1 MGRKRASRGSG
12 AVDGPEYSSLE
23 GVLSSPW
30 TFLCPT
36 SELHDT
42 ILKSAKHFLDPLAS
56 SVSDSQTVRQ
66 RINRKRKRSALDDP
80 STENVLQLKQLYADG
95 FTPDQ
100 IWEQASRILT
110 SAGQEIEY
118 DHALHVRDVEGPLNG
133 AFDESDEEM
142 LSEGLSESDTDGSG
156 NGDEQDDN
164 LDYDTHDESN
174 FNGPAQDDMELDLE
188 DGMDDALDDDLEN
201 EDSAEEDEEARDT
214 YTEDRFGLNDGFFSI
229 DDFNKQTEL
238 LEHQDARGEPDDAD
252 SEEEDIDW
260 HVDPLVP
267 GNAASTL
274 TSTSK
279 PKDDGSDDEDDSDEE
294 GPTFDSV
301 GLDAASDS
309 EEDDGA
315 DGAAVG
321 MAGWLDTSDI
331 KYADFFAPP
340 PRKATTKRS
349 RPLPKTQ
356 PDHAISEEDVNRA
369 MANVRRDLFE
379 DEMSDGDNDEPN
391 DDTDVPQGQRSTHE
405 QQRARIADEI
415 RRLEAANVAKKEW
428 MLSGEARAIE
438 RPVNSLIEEDLEFE
452 RIGKP
457 VPVVTTEV
465 SEGIEELVKRRIL
478 AKEFDE
484 VIRRR
489 PGVADGQASRR
500 ETFELEDTK
509 AQQSLAEIYE
519 NEHLR
524 QTDPNYVDPKNQ
536 KLMREHAEIAN
547 LWKDISSQLD
557 TLSNWHY
564 KPNAPQ
570 ASINVITDVATIMM
584 EDAQPTTS
592 NSVGGAATLAPQE
605 VYTPGDDGNAPG
617 EVILKTG
624 AAVSKEE
631 MSRDEKA
638 RLRRQGKKAKK
649 ANAANSKPSSGRA
662 AEKQQIVSD
671 LKKGGVKVIGKEGEV
686 TDIHGQ
692 KVGTKGRDGGDVLK
706 L

>member
-1 MGRKRASRGSG
+1 MGRKSSSRGSG
-12 AVDGPEYSSLE
+12 TANPGAVSLD

-36 SELHDT
+36 GELRDSV
-42 ILKSAKHFLDPLAS
+42 LKSAKYFLDPLAS

-66 RINRKRKRSALDDP
+66 RINRKRKRSAIDDP
-80 STENVLQLKQLYADG
+80 SMEDVLQLKQLYADG

-110 SAGQEIEY
+110 SAGQEVEF
-118 DHALHVRDVEGPLNG
+118 DHALYMRNVERPRGTSSDPSDSASDGSEEDQLLSD
-133 AFDESDEEM
+133 AESDVD
-142 LSEGLSESDTDGSG
+142 GLGSDD
-156 NGDEQDDN
+156 
-164 LDYDTHDESN
+164 
-174 FNGPAQDDMELDLE
+174 
-188 DGMDDALDDDLEN
+188 DGMDYDIDDTDAAMEHGDLAEDDMDYDMEG
-201 EDSAEEDEEARDT
+201 SEEGASDDEAAGEEEVRDT
-214 YTEDRFGLNDGFFSI
+214 YTEDPFGLNDGFFSI
-229 DDFNKQTEL
+229 DDFNKQSEL
-238 LEHQDARGEPDDAD
+238 LEQQDVRGEPDDAG
-252 SEEEDIDW
+252 SEDDDIDW
-260 HVDPLVP
+260 HADPLVA
-267 GNAASTL
+267 GNA
-274 TSTSK
+274 TSVTAATSK
-279 PKDDGSDDEDDSDEE
+279 SKGGDGDDDEEDSEEE
-294 GPTFDSV
+294 GPTFDNV
-301 GLDAASDS
+301 GLNAASDS
-309 EEDDGA
+309 EEEDDTYG
-315 DGAAVG
+315 GAAG
-321 MAGWLDTSDI
+321 MSGWIDTSDI

-340 PRKATTKRS
+340 PRKISKKGS

-356 PDHAISEEDVNRA
+356 PDHVITEEDVDRA
-369 MANVRRDLFE
+369 MADVRRDLFD
-379 DEMSDGDNDEPN
+379 DEMSGEEDEDAN
-391 DDTDVPQGQRSTHE
+391 EEGVPPGERSTHE

-428 MLSGEARAIE
+428 QLAGEARAVE

-489 PGVADGQASRR
+489 PGVADGQVSKRA
-500 ETFELEDTK
+500 TFELEDTK

-524 QTDPNYVDPKNQ
+524 TTDPNYVDPKNQ
-536 KLMREHAEIAN
+536 KLMREHAEITN
-547 LWKDISSQLD
+547 LWKNISSQLD

-570 ASINVITDVATIMM
+570 ASINVVTDVATIMM

-605 VYTPGDDGNAPG
+605 IYTPGDDGQAPG
-617 EVILKTG
+617 EVTLKTG

-631 MSRDEKA
+631 MSREEKA
-638 RLRRQGKKAKK
+638 RLRRQSKKAKK
-649 ANAANSKPSSGRA
+649 ASGNSKPVSGRA

-686 TDIHGQ
+686 TDIQGK
-692 KVGTKGRDGGDVLK
+692 KVGTEGRNGGDVLK